1 MGFLRGQAAI
11 AALLRVDECYHCYH
25 LSAMPQLLVRDIETA
40 VVRKLRSS
48 AAAQGVSVEE
58 AHRRLLRSALIGNN
72 PDPKRNF
79 IEYLR
84 SIPQGEGVQ
93 FLRAGDRPRQV
104 EL

>member
-1 MGFLRGQAAI
+1 
-11 AALLRVDECYHCYH
+11 
-25 LSAMPQLLVRDIETA
+25 MPQLLVRDIEPA

-58 AHRRLLRSALIGNN
+58 AHRRLLRSALVGNN
-72 PDPKRNF
+72 PGPKRNF

-84 SIPQGEGVQ
+84 SIPQSEDVG
-93 FLRAGDRPRQV
+93 FPRTSDLPRHV

>member
-1 MGFLRGQAAI
+1 
-11 AALLRVDECYHCYH
+11 
-25 LSAMPQLLVRDIETA
+25 MPQLLVRGIEIA
-40 VVRKLRSS
+40 VLRKLRSS

-72 PDPKRNF
+72 PGPNRNF

-84 SIPQGEGVQ
+84 SIPQGEDVE
-93 FLRAGDRPRQV
+93 FPRTGDLPRHV

>member
-1 MGFLRGQAAI
+1 
-11 AALLRVDECYHCYH
+11 
-25 LSAMPQLLVRDIETA
+25 MPQLLVRDIEPA

-58 AHRRLLRSALIGNN
+58 AHRRLLRSALVGNN
-72 PDPKRNF
+72 PGPNRNF

-84 SIPQGEGVQ
+84 SIPQSEAVE
-93 FLRAGDRPRQV
+93 FPRTSDLPRPV

>member
-1 MGFLRGQAAI
+1 
-11 AALLRVDECYHCYH
+11 
-25 LSAMPQLLVRDIETA
+25 MPQLLVRDIETA

-58 AHRRLLRSALIGNN
+58 AHRRLLRSALLGSDSG
-72 PDPKRNF
+72 PSRNF

-84 SIPQGEGVQ
+84 SIPQGEDVE
-93 FLRAGDRPRQV
+93 FPRALDLPRRV

>member
-1 MGFLRGQAAI
+1 
-11 AALLRVDECYHCYH
+11 
-25 LSAMPQLLVRDIETA
+25 MPQLLVRDIETA

-58 AHRRLLRSALIGNN
+58 AHRRLLRSTLVGNN
-72 PDPKRNF
+72 PGPKRNF

-84 SIPQGEGVQ
+84 SIPQSEAVE
-93 FLRAGDRPRQV
+93 FPRTGDLPRPV